1 MKCMFILILVILISM
16 YCPVWPSGSGVSL
29 EDAIQKGLARASGY
43 QNQVLEIKSLELEKQ
58 TAMMKRYFSL
68 DSSGSYLYRSEQL
81 VITLPGMTINAGAKN
96 NYDMNLAL
104 KQPLFTGNSISNG
117 IKMRELELAVAQ
129 NKALLQKIDVTAEI
143 KSSYFNYF
151 LLLNK
156 RDSLGALIRQLGLH
170 LKNIEAF
177 YKEELVRKTDLLE
190 TKRKMREQELNVE
203 DLNHLIVSEG
213 IHFEKLCGLDIGTVD
228 AGYVE
233 KVTDYMGAFTA
244 FKLYNPLLKTLDRN
258 LEMLVTREKLVKGEY
273 LPQVA
278 GFGELHYARPGI
290 NFFKNQ
296 WGWYFQGGVN
306 LSLKVFDWNKKKREL
321 KVLDYGVEKVKN
333 QRDDFILEGEK
344 SLKQLFD
351 AKKSTEKKI
360 AMLDDLVRTTEEDV
374 ELKSNLY
381 REQQVSNLDYLEA
394 LTTKERY
401 ISMKNELMMQLEL
414 IKVSINRVIG
424 KDI

>member
-1 MKCMFILILVILISM
+1 MKCKFILALIILMSI
-16 YCPVWPSGSGVSL
+16 YFPVWLSGAGISL
-29 EDAIQKGLARASGY
+29 EDAIQKGLERAAGY

-58 TAMMKRYFSL
+58 TAKMKRYFSL

-81 VITLPGMTINAGAKN
+81 VITLPGMTIKAGAKN
-96 NYDMNLAL
+96 NYDMNLSL
-104 KQPLFTGNSISNG
+104 KQPLFTGNIISNG
-117 IKMRELELAVAQ
+117 IKMSELEVAVAQ
-129 NKALLQKIDVTAEI
+129 NQALLQKINVTAEI
-143 KSSYFNYF
+143 KSSYFNYY

-156 RDSLGALIRQLGLH
+156 RDSLGALIRQLELH
-170 LKNIEAF
+170 LKNIGDL

-190 TKRKMREQELNVE
+190 TQRKKWEQELNVE
-203 DLNHLIVSEG
+203 DLNRLIVSEG
-213 IHFEKLCGLDIGTVD
+213 IQFEKLCGMDIGTVE

-244 FKLYNPLLKTLDRN
+244 FKLSHPVLQTMDRN
-258 LEMLVTREKLVKGEY
+258 LEMLVTREKLVKGQY
-273 LPQVA
+273 LPQVV

-296 WGWYFQGGVN
+296 WDWYFQGGIN
-306 LSLKVFDWNKKKREL
+306 ISFKVFDWNKKKREI

-344 SLKQLFD
+344 SLKQLFA
-351 AKKSTEKKI
+351 AKESTEKKI
-360 AMLDDLVRTTEEDV
+360 AMLDDLVRTSEEDV
-374 ELKSNLY
+374 GLKSDLY

-401 ISMKNELMMQLEL
+401 VSMKSELMMQLEL

-424 KDI
+424 KGI